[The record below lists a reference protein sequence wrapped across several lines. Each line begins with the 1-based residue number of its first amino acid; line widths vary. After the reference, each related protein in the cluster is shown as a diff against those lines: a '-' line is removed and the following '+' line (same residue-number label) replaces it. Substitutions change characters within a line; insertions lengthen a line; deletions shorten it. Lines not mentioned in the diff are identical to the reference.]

1 MTCPACPEKMTY
13 ALIGLVDKACGPC
26 QRQIKQMM
34 AGFRGVV
41 SETRPNKTVWDN
53 TVTYNA
59 WLAQLTEADN
69 TTVQLKKSDDYVFQ
83 RCDIRDMKR
92 VAGLPKLLSLED
104 QVYTAWIN
112 EGVKDEKIQEVMGLT
127 YSQLV
132 HVKKI
137 IRMRLR
143 KQMAYYH
150 QIKKIEKEQTNG

>member
-1 MTCPACPEKMTY
+1 MSCPLCPQKLTY
-13 ALIGLVDKACGPC
+13 DCIPLIDKACGSC
-26 QRQIKQMM
+26 QRQMKQMV
-34 AGFRGVV
+34 AGFKGIVA
-41 SETRPNKTVWDN
+41 ETRPQKTLWDN
-53 TVTYNA
+53 TPTFNE
-59 WLAQLTEADN
+59 WLAQLTVDDN
-69 TTVQLKKSDDYVFQ
+69 VSVQVKGKEDYVLL

-92 VAGLPKLLSLED
+92 VAGLPKFLSLED

-112 EGVKDEKIQEVMGLT
+112 EGVKDEKIQEVLGLT

-150 QIKKIEKEQTNG
+150 QIKKMEKEQANG